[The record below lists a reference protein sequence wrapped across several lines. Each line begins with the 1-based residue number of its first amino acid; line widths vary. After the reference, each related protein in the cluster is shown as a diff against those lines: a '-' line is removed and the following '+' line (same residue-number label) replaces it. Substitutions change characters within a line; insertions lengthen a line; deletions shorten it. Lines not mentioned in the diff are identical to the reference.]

1 MFIKIVLVVV
11 ILLLLRR
18 NMGALKPFWP
28 LVVGLTTGAL
38 VGWWFTEFLI
48 DYGVDF
54 SFVEDFGCPKR
65 MVKFIA
71 ALIGALA
78 AVKPVS
84 AAIYSLLPADG
95 VKKNELR

>member
-11 ILLLLRR
+11 ILLLLRN
-18 NMGALKPFWP
+18 NMGVLKPFWP
-28 LVVGLTTGAL
+28 LVVGLTVGAL
-38 VGWWFTEFLI
+38 IGWWFSVFLI
-48 DYGVDF
+48 EYGVDF
-54 SFVEDFGCPKR
+54 SFMEDFGCPKR
-65 MVKFIA
+65 LVKLVA

-95 VKKNELR
+95 VKRK